1 MEETITTA
9 LQQNEALRQG
19 ILKKAFEGRLIE
31 QDPKDESASKLLER
45 INAKRDETTNET
57 RKKIIPKG

>member
-1 MEETITTA
+1 LEETITTA

-31 QDPKDESASKLLER
+31 QDPKDESAAKLLER
-45 INAKRDETTNET
+45 IKAKRDETTNET

>member
-31 QDPKDESASKLLER
+31 QDPKDESAAKLLER
-45 INAKRDETTNET
+45 IKAKRDETTNET

>member
-31 QDPKDESASKLLER
+31 QNPKDELASKLLER
-45 INAKRDETTNET
+45 IKAEKAAEQLYNYRL
-57 RKKIIPKG
+57 